1 MAPIPPGAAS
11 DDDADPLEPE
21 ARRTFNAVLANAED
35 LVRQTVTG
43 SVAILPP
50 PVAPPPRP
58 FVRPGHARRADGGAF
73 AHVRNDPQRYYAAAA
88 AEASFGAAGRSR
100 SAGAGRQR

>member
-1 MAPIPPGAAS
+1 M
-11 DDDADPLEPE
+11 
-21 ARRTFNAVLANAED
+21 
-35 LVRQTVTG
+35 TG

-88 AEASFGAAGRSR
+88 AEARAAAAARVTAAYDAVAVDPERLQRQPAFALPGL
-100 SAGAGRQR
+100 SAQLRASC